1 MKIDKDIAL
10 EKKKIREK
18 IRYLLN
24 NLSDEDYKLK
34 SSIITD
40 KFLRCDEYKDAE
52 TIFIYYP
59 FRKEINTRIIIK
71 DALSKNKKIV
81 LPKVSG
87 SEIKLFFIT
96 DIKKDLKPGS
106 FSILEPDISQCM
118 EADLKSIDLVI
129 VPGLCFDLNFNRI
142 GYGGGFYDRIL
153 KKLNSKINI
162 IALAF
167 DLQIFNNIPACSHD
181 QKVDIIMTESNI
193 YRDPTIDS

>member
-106 FSILEPDISQCM
+106 FNLLEPDISHCM
-118 EADLKSIDLVI
+118 EADLTSIDLVI